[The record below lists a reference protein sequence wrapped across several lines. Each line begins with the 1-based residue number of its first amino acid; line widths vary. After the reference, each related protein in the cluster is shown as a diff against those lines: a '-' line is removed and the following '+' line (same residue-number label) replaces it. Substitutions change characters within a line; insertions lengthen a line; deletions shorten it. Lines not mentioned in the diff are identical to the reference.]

1 MSTTIDERVVEM
13 RFDNKHFEQNVNQTL
28 STLDKLKA
36 KLNLPGASKSL
47 EGVQKAAN
55 NVNMNG
61 LSGAIDTVQAKFSA
75 MQVIGVTALANI
87 TNSAVNAGKR
97 MISALTI
104 DPVKTGFKEYETQM
118 NAVQTILANTQS
130 KGSTIEDV
138 NAALAELNTYADKTI
153 YNFTEMTRNIG
164 TFTAAGVDLQ
174 TSTNAIQGIANLAAV
189 SGSSSQQASTA
200 MYQLSQALA
209 AGTVKL
215 MDWNSVVNAG
225 MGGQIFQDA
234 LKKTSEELGTGA
246 EAAIKASGSFRESLR
261 DGWLTSEVLTETL
274 KKFTTSGANEYISE
288 FTGLSV
294 EAIEAELKKV
304 EGIENETD
312 ALEKAAEAIAKK
324 SGKDKDAI
332 LESLKFAKTAE
343 DAATKVKTF
352 TQLWDVLKEAA
363 QSGWAKTWQLLIGD
377 FKEAKALLSPL
388 ADLLVGFINKM
399 SDARNVILGSALGK
413 GFTSLIEKF
422 QDIGKTASKV
432 TDPIKNVVDSVTDL
446 GDIVDKVILG
456 EFGNGAERFNALSE
470 AGINFYE
477 VQNKVNE
484 TLGCSFRYT
493 KEQIEEQDKLLG
505 TQKKSAESTSK
516 QSDATAELTDET
528 KKLLK
533 EHVKLSDEELKNLGY
548 SDKQI
553 EAYKELRDTADKL
566 GMSYDYFIDNIDK
579 LDGRMIL
586 IESFK
591 NLGKSLISIFKAVG
605 DAWTSIFDS
614 TTEEKAESLFNAI
627 ANFHKITVL
636 LTPSAET
643 LDKLTR
649 TLKGVF
655 AAADIVATV
664 LAGPLKIAIKIVA
677 GVLKVLGISFLDIT
691 AWLGDLIVKLRDGID
706 RLYNF
711 NGIVDKIAP
720 VVMRVV
726 DVIAAFVNSFGGVE
740 GILDRVTN
748 SIKKLYYEFEIFGH
762 TPADI
767 ISGLANGLRNGA
779 SEVWAAI
786 VDIAQGIVDKFCEIL
801 GIHSPSTV
809 MIAIGGFIISG
820 LLIGMKTFFPEV
832 WETIS
837 SFGSEFLTTF
847 KETLGDVDWG
857 QIFSAAM
864 SAGMLSIGNKFA
876 NALEGFAAPAEG
888 LGSVLEGTGEIL
900 SKSAGKIKAILGQV
914 KGVVKAFKGVVRGV
928 SFKIIAAGIKDIA
941 IGIAILVGS
950 LLLLTL
956 VDDTDKLWSAVGIIG
971 ALAGIILGL
980 SAAVAAMAF
989 AMSKL
994 DVGKLEIAKLSVL
1007 MISLGA
1013 ALIMIAAVVKI
1024 IGGMDFGQAVQGIV
1038 GVIVLITAMVG
1049 VIAAFG
1055 YFVNFAQSANI
1066 SKLGGMMIKMSIA
1079 LLLMVGVVK
1088 LISMLSA
1095 GELIKGGIAIMA
1107 FVGIVTLLGIAANA
1121 AGEHSSKFGGTMLKL
1136 SLALILM
1143 VGVVKLINTL
1153 SAGELAKGGIVIL
1166 GFVGIVALLAA
1177 IVKSGGS
1184 VTEKLGGTILA
1195 LSSSLIIMA
1204 ATIKILGTM
1213 DIKAIAVGLVALT
1226 AFVGIIARLV
1236 KIVKSAGNEVPKIAG
1251 TLLALSV
1258 ALAIMAAAVVLLG
1271 MFDIAAIAKGVV
1283 AIGLLGLVISKM
1295 IKATKGASDVKGSIM
1310 AMAVAIGVMAA
1321 SVAILSFIDGSKLA
1335 GAVVAMTMLMMVFAL
1350 MTLAA
1355 SKVQAGGMGSLIVM
1369 VVAIG
1374 LLAGILIALDK
1385 LNIGSSIEKVAA
1397 LSMLMIAMSG
1407 VLFIMSKMNTTVTD
1421 AVQGALSLLLL
1432 AVPLVAF
1439 AMILQ
1444 YMGNIQNAM
1453 SNAAAL
1459 SLLMLAM
1466 AGVLLILTTTI
1477 NVGTILNAVL
1487 GVLALTAMAIP
1498 LFAFV
1503 KILQQMQGVTNAMTN
1518 VQALILLVG
1527 ALTLLLIPLTIIGT
1541 FVLSAA
1547 AGIIAL
1553 TAMAIPLFAFVE
1565 ILRQM
1570 QDIQNAMSNVLALT
1584 TLLTTMTGVL
1594 TILAIIGPFAL
1605 VGVTALAALTALM
1618 VGIGVL
1624 AIAVGALM
1632 EQFPALQSF
1641 LDTGI
1646 PVLEQLAN
1654 AVGSIIGNLIAGF
1667 AEAAAS
1673 SLPTIATSLSQF
1685 MTNLSPFI
1693 TIASSIPDSVLTG
1706 IGNLSAAI
1714 IALTAAN
1721 LISGIGQFLS
1731 FGQSFADLGTQL
1743 SSFIFAAMPFIV
1755 TMMTLDPKI
1764 VESASILANMIMTL
1778 TKAELLSGI
1787 AKLFGLGDQNYEEI
1801 GVKLAGLGKAVVAFA
1816 KEVNGKVD
1824 ASAVSAAA
1832 QAGQMFVELNKSI
1845 PRSGGLLQDI
1855 IGEQDMATFAASCE
1869 AFGKAMVRVSK
1880 AFTGENGENTFNEAA
1895 VSSVAKAGMLFSELQ
1910 NALPRS
1916 GGLLQDVIGEAELAA
1931 FGTSCEAFATCMK
1944 NVSASL
1950 TGEGGESLIN
1960 EGAVEAATKAGSLF
1974 ADIQNALPKTGGLW
1988 QEVAGAEDIG
1998 AFGESIKAFGTAI
2011 TEFSNNTKIS
2021 EEAVTSAE
2029 WAGKIMASLQESIPE
2044 DGWFDGRISL
2054 DEFGSKIQAFG
2065 SSLVTFSNTVAS
2077 VNVDNVSNSITQA
2090 KRLASLSKS
2099 VVDLDTSGIENFK
2112 KITGIGTS
2120 IKAYNDEVSGIDAT
2134 IVTSSV
2140 TSANKLKNLLVSL
2153 TKVDPSGVSN
2163 FKIQTIGTAM
2173 KTYSANVASIDA
2185 GKVTSSISAAGKLK
2199 NLING
2204 LAGINTGGVSDFKSA
2219 VEELGTVSI
2228 QKMVDAFSV
2237 STAQLSSAGA
2247 NLVNSIVD
2255 GFNSK
2260 SPALPKTVV
2269 KTITEMQN
2277 AIKNSIAKFKTAGV
2291 NVVKAFVDGIKSQ
2304 SKSTSTA
2311 MNSGISSAI
2320 SSIRGKYSSFVSAGK
2335 WLGDGLVSGMKARES
2350 AVYNAGYRLG
2360 QKAVQGE
2367 KAGQASN
2374 SPSKLTIQAGKW
2386 LGEGLVIG
2394 MKAMGT
2400 KVYNAGHTLGNNAA
2414 NSMSASISKISDA
2427 IMSDIDVQPTIRP
2440 VLDLSDVRSGTSTL
2454 SDMLNFGASV
2464 GVLSN
2469 VGTISRM
2476 MNTNSQN
2483 GGTDEIVS
2491 AIRKLGKDLG
2501 NAGGTQYNI
2510 NGITYND
2517 DTPISDAV
2525 SSLIRAITLEGR
2537 I

>member
-87 TNSAVNAGKR
+87 TNSAVNTGKR

-130 KGSTIEDV
+130 KGSTIKDV

-304 EGIENETD
+304 ESIENETE

-377 FKEAKALLSPL
+377 FEEAKALLSPL
-388 ADLLVGFINKM
+388 ADLLTGFINKM
-399 SDARNVILGSALGK
+399 SDARNAILGSALGK

-432 TDPIKNVVDSVTDL
+432 TEPIKNVVDSVTDL
-446 GDIVDKVILG
+446 GDIVNKVILG
-456 EFGNGAERFNALSE
+456 EFGNGADRFNALSE

-505 TQKKSAESTSK
+505 TQKKTAESTSK

-548 SDKQI
+548 TDKQI

-786 VDIAQGIVDKFCEIL
+786 VDIAQGIIDKFCEIL

-809 MIAIGGFIISG
+809 MIAMGGFIIAG
-820 LLIGMKTFFPEV
+820 LLIGMKSFFPEV

-837 SFGSEFLTTF
+837 GFGSEFLATF

-876 NALEGFAAPAEG
+876 NALESFAAPAEG

-900 SKSAGKIKAILGQV
+900 SKSAGKIKAILNQV

-928 SFKIIAAGIKDIA
+928 SFKLIAAGIKDIA

-971 ALAGIILGL
+971 ALAGIIVGL
-980 SAAVAAMAF
+980 SAAVAALAF

-994 DVGKLEIAKLSVL
+994 DVGKLEIVKLAFL

-1013 ALIMIAAVVKI
+1013 ALLMIAAVVKI
-1024 IGGMDFGQAVQGIV
+1024 IGGMDLGQAIQGIG
-1038 GVIVLITAMVG
+1038 GVLVLVTAMVG

-1055 YFVNFAQSANI
+1055 LFVNFAQAANI
-1066 SKLGGMMIKMSIA
+1066 SKLGSMLIKMSIA

-1088 LISMLSA
+1088 LVSMLSV

-1107 FVGIVTLLGIAANA
+1107 FVGIVALLGKAASI
-1121 AGEHSSKFGGTMLKL
+1121 AGENSSKFGGTMLKL

-1213 DIKAIAVGLVALT
+1213 DIKAIAVGLGAMT
-1226 AFVGIIARLV
+1226 AFVGIIALLV
-1236 KIVKSAGNEVPKIAG
+1236 KIVKSEGNEVPKIAG

-1271 MFDIAAIAKGVV
+1271 MFDIAAIAKGVT
-1283 AIGLLGLVISKM
+1283 AIGLLGLVISTM

-1335 GAVVAMTMLMMVFAL
+1335 GAVAAMSILMSVFAL

-1355 SKVQAGGMGSLIVM
+1355 SKVNAGGMGSLIVM

-1374 LLAGILIALDK
+1374 LLAGILVALDK
-1385 LNIGSSIEKVAA
+1385 LNVGSSIEKVAA

-1407 VLFIMSKMNTTVTD
+1407 VLLIMSEMNTTVTD

-1444 YMGNIQNAM
+1444 YMGSVQNAM
-1453 SNAAAL
+1453 GNVAAL

-1466 AGVLLILTTTI
+1466 AGILLILTTTI
-1477 NVGTILNAVL
+1477 NVGTILNAAL
-1487 GVLALTAMAIP
+1487 GVL
-1498 LFAFV
+1498 
-1503 KILQQMQGVTNAMTN
+1503 
-1518 VQALILLVG
+1518 
-1527 ALTLLLIPLTIIGT
+1527 
-1541 FVLSAA
+1541 
-1547 AGIIAL
+1547 AL

-1624 AIAVGALM
+1624 AVAVGALM

-1667 AEAAAS
+1667 AEAVAS
-1673 SLPTIATSLSQF
+1673 GLPAIATSLSQF
-1685 MTNLSPFI
+1685 MTNLMPFI
-1693 TIASSIPDSVLTG
+1693 MIASSIPDSMLTG

-1731 FGQSFADLGTQL
+1731 FGQSFADLGKQL
-1743 SSFIFAAMPFIV
+1743 SAFIFAAMPFIMIM
-1755 TMMTLDPKI
+1755 TTLDPRI
-1764 VESASILANMIMTL
+1764 VESASILANMIITL

-1787 AKLFGLGDQNYEEI
+1787 TKLFGLGNQNYEEL
-1801 GVKLAGLGKAVVAFA
+1801 GDKLAGLGKAVVAFA
-1816 KEVNGKVD
+1816 QEVNGKVD
-1824 ASAVSAAA
+1824 ANAVSAAA
-1832 QAGQMFVELNKSI
+1832 QAGQMFVELNKSL
-1845 PRSGGLLQDI
+1845 PRSGGIVQDI
-1855 IGEQDMATFAASCE
+1855 IGEKDMATFAASCT
-1869 AFGKAMVRVSK
+1869 AFGRAMANISK
-1880 AFTGENGENTFNEAA
+1880 SFTGEGGENLFNEEA
-1895 VSSVAKAGMLFSELQ
+1895 VSSVAKAGTLFAELQ
-1910 NALPRS
+1910 NSLPRT
-1916 GGLLQDVIGEAELAA
+1916 GGAIQDIIGEAELDK

-1998 AFGESIKAFGTAI
+1998 AFGESVKAFGAALTD
-2011 TEFSNNTKIS
+2011 FSNNTKIS

-2054 DEFGSKIQAFG
+2054 DDFGSKIQAFG
-2065 SSLVTFSNTVAS
+2065 SSLVTFSNTVAA
-2077 VNVDNVSNSITQA
+2077 VNVENVSKSITQA

-2163 FKIQTIGTAM
+2163 FKVQTIGTAM

-2185 GKVTSSISAAGKLK
+2185 GKVSSSISAADKLK

-2204 LAGINTGGVSDFKSA
+2204 LAGINTGGVGDFKSA

-2247 NLVNSIVD
+2247 NLVNAIVD

-2260 SPALPKTVV
+2260 SPALPKAVV

-2277 AIKNSIAKFKTAGV
+2277 TIKNSIAKFKTAGV
-2291 NVVKAFVDGIKSQ
+2291 NVVKAFADGIKSQ

-2335 WLGDGLVSGMKARES
+2335 WLGDGLVSGMRARES

-2400 KVYNAGHTLGNNAA
+2400 KVYNAGHTLGNDAA
-2414 NSMSASISKISDA
+2414 NSMSTSISKISDA
-2427 IMSDIDVQPTIRP
+2427 IMSDIDAQPTIRP

-2454 SDMLNFGASV
+2454 SDMLNMGASV

-2476 MNTNSQN
+2476 MNSNSQN
-2483 GGTDEIVS
+2483 GGNAEIVS

-2501 NAGGTQYNI
+2501 NAGGNNYNI

-2517 DTPISDAV
+2517 DTPIADAV

-2537 I
+2537 V